1 DLHPTAIAITGGAI
15 NLPGS
20 FVSTSINQLFYRVTN
35 SLFLANST
43 VSLSIVSIISGL
55 FFVASAYYVTGI
67 IFGKSYPGRNLLT
80 LLLVSNGCFAIFFGG
95 GGNIP
100 IAVLFSFLYMISTI
114 KYIKTNGS
122 LMMPALLL
130 LLSLLSHPS
139 AIYLLPGFIYIF
151 FIAFLSK
158 HKRSQAV
165 NAAGMVIILWIMC
178 EIICPL
184 ISENAGPSK
193 YITAFV
199 ISSFHQWNLAKS
211 LLNIANSAMI
221 IGPAFLAALFLLVPT
236 RLKKNPGTSPNR
248 QHTLL
253 SITAISAIVIIVS
266 GSGSVDGGI
275 QWSLLLTTAP
285 VFSLYLITKMK
296 SSHDMPR
303 FFKIALLITV
313 SGLIHLIP
321 IILVNSSSKA
331 AERRISSL
339 PLCKGRSE
347 YIIANLA
354 RENHNTNKAVNYYY
368 NATEKDPENDRA
380 FYNLA
385 EIKFKQKKYNNAAT
399 FFSKAVKLKPNN
411 HHYRFRLAETY
422 IEINWYDEAISIL
435 EKLTSRFGDS
445 TLYWTKLGYALNRSK
460 DFPRA
465 VTAYNKANT
474 LDPNNKTY
482 KDNLAMATINW
493 GIELQANGKIEEA
506 RKKFLQ
512 AVKLAPNRCG
522 GYTNLATIEIGNG
535 NYEKARKLLIRA
547 LRNPSIDSRTY
558 LIMGNVMEKLGNYE
572 KAIYYLKE
580 CKKINPMSSA
590 GYHIKRIK
598 AKIENKT
605 NE

>member
-1 DLHPTAIAITGGAI
+1 
-15 NLPGS
+15 
-20 FVSTSINQLFYRVTN
+20 VTN

-55 FFVASAYYVTGI
+55 LFIVSAYYVTGI
-67 IFGKSYPGRNLLT
+67 IFEKSHPGRNLLT

-100 IAVLFSFLYMISTI
+100 IAVLLSFLYIISAI

-122 LMMPALLL
+122 LMLPALLL
-130 LLSLLSHPS
+130 SLSLLSHPS
-139 AIYLLPGFIYIF
+139 AIYLLPGFIYILF
-151 FIAFLSK
+151 LALLSK
-158 HKRSQAV
+158 NKRSQAFS
-165 NAAGMVIILWIMC
+165 AAGMVIILWIIC
-178 EIICPL
+178 EIICPM

-199 ISSFHQWNLAKS
+199 TSSFHQRNLAES
-211 LLNIANSAMI
+211 LLNMANSTII
-221 IGPAFLAALFLLVPT
+221 IGPAFLAALFLLIPT
-236 RLKKNPGTSPNR
+236 RLRKRPGTTPNR
-248 QHTLL
+248 QNTLL
-253 SITAISAIVIIVS
+253 SITAISAILIIVS
-266 GSGSVDGGI
+266 GSGPVDGGI
-275 QWSLLLTTAP
+275 QWSILLTTAP
-285 VFSLYLITKMK
+285 VFSLYLVTKMK
-296 SSHDMPR
+296 RSHDISH

-313 SGLIHLIP
+313 SGLIHLTP

-331 AERRISSL
+331 AEQRLLSL
-339 PLCKGRSE
+339 PLSKGRSE
-347 YIIANLA
+347 YIIADLA
-354 RENHNTNKAVNYYY
+354 RENHNTNKAVKYYY

-385 EIKFKQKKYNNAAT
+385 EIKFKQKKYNNAVT

-411 HHYRFRLAETY
+411 NHYRFKLAETY
-422 IEINWYDEAISIL
+422 IEINWYNEAIPIL
-435 EKLTSRFGDS
+435 EKLTSSFGDS
-445 TLYWTKLGYALNRSK
+445 ALYWTKLGFALNRSK
-460 DFPRA
+460 DFARA

-482 KDNLAMATINW
+482 KDNLAVAMINW
-493 GIELQANGKIEEA
+493 GVELQANDKIEEA
-506 RKKFLQ
+506 RGKFLQ

-547 LRNPSIDSRTY
+547 LRTPSIDSRTY
-558 LIMGNVMEKLGNYE
+558 LIMGIVMEKLGNYE

-598 AKIENKT
+598 AKIENEASK
-605 NE
+605 